1 MGVLT
6 RSQTKESSNAMY
18 TPPVDKISD
27 ISIVNRKNIHV
38 NTINIMEDEDMY
50 NCAVIL
56 CTLKNNIKKEN
67 LKKSINTL
75 ANQISKALER
85 K

>member
-6 RSQTKESSNAMY
+6 RSQTKENSNAMY
-18 TPPVDKISD
+18 TPVDKISD

>member
-6 RSQTKESSNAMY
+6 RSQTKENSNAMY
-18 TPPVDKISD
+18 TPVDKISD

-38 NTINIMEDEDMY
+38 NTINIMEGEDMY